1 MHTIILIIDNMN
13 ILPQILFLIALGTAA
28 YFIGRRVNLIRKTIL
43 LGKAENRYDN
53 PSQRLKNMLL
63 LAFGQKKMFAKP
75 MVAILHLAVYVGFI
89 IINLEVLEIVLD
101 GLLGTHRIFL
111 EPLGNVYSFLINFF
125 EILALAVIV
134 ACVVF
139 LIRRNITKVERLQE
153 SRHRE
158 MKGWPVKDG
167 NIILIFEIILMAAF
181 LKMNAADVILQS
193 RGVGHF
199 AEAITGSFVI
209 SQWLVPIMD
218 NFSDG
223 MLIFAERAAWW
234 FHILG
239 IMAFALYVT
248 YSKHLHIA
256 LAFPNTYFSDL
267 NPKGK
272 MSNMPTVSTEVKIM
286 LGLEQAPDTPAE
298 VGRFGAKDVEDLSW
312 KNLMD
317 AYSCTE
323 CGRCTSACPANITGK
338 ALSPRKI
345 MMDTRDRLEDI
356 QKGWIKNG
364 NDYKDEKNLLG
375 DYISDEEILACTSCN
390 ACVQECPVM
399 ISPLDIILQLRRYR
413 VMEESQAPQSWNMM
427 FQNLETNMAPWKF
440 SPDQRFDWAK
450 ED

>member
-1 MHTIILIIDNMN
+1 MVCMHTNSKNIQNMN
-13 ILPQILFLIALGTAA
+13 IIPQILFLIALSTAG
-28 YFIGRRVNLIRKTIL
+28 YFIARRVMLIKKTIQ
-43 LGKAENRYDN
+43 LGKAEDRSDN
-53 PSQRLKNMLL
+53 PTQRLKNMLL
-63 LAFGQKKMFAKP
+63 LAFGQKKMFARP
-75 MVAILHLAVYVGFI
+75 IVAILHLAVYVGFV

-111 EPLGNVYSFLINFF
+111 KPLGSLYPMLINFF

-153 SRHRE
+153 SRHSE

-167 NIILIFEIILMAAF
+167 NIILVFEIILMAAF
-181 LKMNAADVILQS
+181 LKMNAADTVLQA

-199 AEAITGSFVI
+199 AEATTGSFVI
-209 SQWLVPIMD
+209 SQWLVPIM
-218 NFSDG
+218 NLFSDSV
-223 MLIFAERAAWW
+223 LIFTERTAWW

-286 LGLEQAPDTPAE
+286 LGLEQAPETPAV
-298 VGRFGAKDVEDLSW
+298 VGRFGAKDVEDLTW

-345 MMDTRDRLEDI
+345 MMSTRDRLEDI
-356 QKGWIKNG
+356 QKGWIKSG
-364 NDYKDEKNLLG
+364 PEYKDEKSLLG
-375 DYISDEEILACTSCN
+375 DYITDEEILACTSCN

-399 ISPLDIILQLRRYR
+399 INPLDIILQLRRYR
-413 VMEESQAPQSWNMM
+413 VMEESQAPQKAG
-427 FQNLETNMAPWKF
+427 T
-440 SPDQRFDWAK
+440 
-450 ED
+450 

>member
-1 MHTIILIIDNMN
+1 MPFIA
-13 ILPQILFLIALGTAA
+13 QILFLVALLTAG
-28 YFIGRRVNLIRKTIL
+28 YFIARRIVLIKSTIQ
-43 LGKAENRYDN
+43 LGKAENRTDH
-53 PSQRLKNMLL
+53 PWLRLQNMLL
-63 LAFGQKKMFAKP
+63 LAFGQKKMFARP
-75 MVAILHLAVYVGFI
+75 TVAILHLAVYVGFMV
-89 IINLEVLEIVLD
+89 INLEVLEIVLD

-111 EPLGNVYSFLINFF
+111 KPLGMLYPFLINFF
-125 EILALAVIV
+125 EILALAVML
-134 ACVVF
+134 ACLAF
-139 LIRRNITKVERLQE
+139 LIRRNLIKVPRLQE
-153 SRHRE
+153 SRHAE

-167 NIILIFEIILMAAF
+167 NIILVFEILLMAAF
-181 LKMNAADVILQS
+181 LKMNAADAVLQS

-199 AEAITGSFVI
+199 ADAITGPFVV
-209 SQWLVPIMD
+209 SQWIVPIMD
-218 NFSDG
+218 NFSTD

-248 YSKHLHIA
+248 YSKHLHIV
-256 LAFPNTYFSDL
+256 LAFPNTYFANL
-267 NPKGK
+267 NPMGK
-272 MSNMPTVSTEVKIM
+272 MTNMPTVSTEVKIM
-286 LGLEQAPDTPAE
+286 LGLEQAPQTPAE

-345 MMDTRDRLEDI
+345 MMSTRDRLEDI

-364 NDYKDEKNLLG
+364 KDYKDEKSLLG
-375 DYISDEEILACTSCN
+375 DYITNQEILACTSCN

-440 SPDQRFDWAK
+440 SPDQRFDWGK
-450 ED
+450 EA